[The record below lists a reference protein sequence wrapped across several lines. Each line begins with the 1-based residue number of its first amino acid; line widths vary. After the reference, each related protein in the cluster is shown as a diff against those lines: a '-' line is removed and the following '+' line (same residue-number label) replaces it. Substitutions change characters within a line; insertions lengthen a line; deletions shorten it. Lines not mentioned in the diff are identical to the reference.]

1 LPFFKGSQIND
12 YRRQE
17 FERFRCGSSF
27 YSVIRSEPQELCK
40 KYLYSIGFYTFGGA
54 YGENL
59 ILLTL

>member
-1 LPFFKGSQIND
+1 MND

-27 YSVIRSEPQELCK
+27 YSVIRSDPPELCK

-59 ILLTL
+59 ISLML